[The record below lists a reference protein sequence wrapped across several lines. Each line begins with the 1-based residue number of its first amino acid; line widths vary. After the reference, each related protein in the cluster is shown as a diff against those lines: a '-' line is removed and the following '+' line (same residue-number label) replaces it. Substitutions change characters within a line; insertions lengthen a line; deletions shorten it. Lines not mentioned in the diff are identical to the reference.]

1 MNSTQLKPFFDKIG
15 GPKAINF
22 TAWVVLSPVALIGP
36 IYSFNEALIRQDF
49 AVIFLATILSYI
61 VSGLVYL
68 FAYKTYLKPDRTTSR
83 PVLALTT
90 FFSAGAVS
98 GLSLAALSGFYGLE
112 PDPDYFGRAVT
123 RGWFGVFW
131 SSVVVLFVDSK
142 FRYKEAAARLNAQIS
157 DNQKLISERAEIVE
171 SVRAE
176 LVESVRH
183 TLGKILDN
191 PSQKLLSRLADEVI
205 RPLSRAIEDKG
216 VSFTLSSSLS
226 EEHIKVAPVFL
237 DSLKRPA
244 TSLVIPIAAGLSAIL
259 ATLDTIGLWAL
270 ANLALFVGAY
280 LATTTILKRA
290 NFRYASLAFTG
301 WAVGFT
307 SLLAL
312 TYLMQDSDSPFFLR
326 TLVINAGVW
335 LLSMILN
342 FQAALESSRSESLA
356 RLTNEVELTSW
367 HRKKLQQEVWV
378 ESRRLAKY
386 VHGDIQGRIRA
397 AALTTSELTPNA
409 LEQLKDA
416 CLDALDSRQGGLNL
430 EEFLEQSTQI
440 WAGAMK
446 IGFKVTAAATKILE
460 QDSFALE
467 AVIETVRE
475 ALVNAVRHGEARR
488 AKIEIYVGEPPKQN
502 AVVVK
507 VTNNGR
513 PVPAQPERGIGGEL
527 LSEVTS
533 SWELV
538 NSSEGVILMAQIPAT
553 SGGVKPQPTSTASL
567 I

>member
-1 MNSTQLKPFFDKIG
+1 MNPTQLKRFFDKIG
-15 GPKAINF
+15 GPKAISF
-22 TAWVVLSPVALIGP
+22 TAWVVLSPVAIIGP
-36 IYSFNEALIRQDF
+36 IYSFNEALIRRDL
-49 AVIFLATILSYI
+49 AVISLATILSYI

-83 PVLALTT
+83 PVAALAT
-90 FFSAGAVS
+90 FFLAGAMS
-98 GLSLAALSGFYGLE
+98 GLSLAILSGLYGFE
-112 PDPDYFGRAVT
+112 QDPDYLGRAVT

-131 SSVVVLFVDSK
+131 SSVVVLFVDSR
-142 FRYKEAAARLNAQIS
+142 FRYREAAARLNAQIS

-176 LVESVRH
+176 LVESVRQ
-183 TLGKILDN
+183 TLGKILEN

-226 EEHIKVAPVFL
+226 EERIKIAPVFL

-244 TSLVIPIAAGLSAIL
+244 TSPVIPIAAGLSAIL
-259 ATLDTIGLWAL
+259 ATFATIGPWAL
-270 ANLALFVGAY
+270 ANLALFVGVY

-290 NFRYASLAFTG
+290 NFQFASVAFIG
-301 WAVGFT
+301 WVLGFT
-307 SLLAL
+307 SILGL
-312 TYLMQDSDSPFFLR
+312 TYLFQDSDSPFFLR
-326 TLVINAGVW
+326 TLVVNAGVW

-342 FQAALESSRSESLA
+342 FQAALEYSRSESLA
-356 RLTNEVELTSW
+356 RLSNEVELTSW

-397 AALTTSELTPNA
+397 AALTTSELTPEA
-409 LEQLKDA
+409 LERLKNA
-416 CLDALDSRQGGLNL
+416 CLDALESRPGGLNL
-430 EEFLEQSTQI
+430 EAFLEQSIQI
-440 WAGAMK
+440 WAEAMK
-446 IGFKVTAAATKILE
+446 IEFKVTAAATEILE

-475 ALVNAVRHGEARR
+475 ALVNAVRHGEASR
-488 AKIEIYVGEPPKQN
+488 AKIEIYLGEPPQQN
-502 AVVVK
+502 SVVVK
-507 VTNNGR
+507 VTNDGR

-533 SWELV
+533 FWELV
-538 NSSEGVILMAQIPAT
+538 NSSEGVILTAQIPAA
-553 SGGVKPQPTSTASL
+553 SGLQSTT
-567 I
+567 